1 MESQKRLMGIDY
13 GAKRVGI
20 ASTDES
26 GEFALPRIVLA
37 NDESLLDEVLKII
50 RSEGIQRVVFGDS
63 RNYSGQENPIMV
75 RAKEF
80 AKQVEASGVKVDFHP
95 EVLSSMEADQLQGQ
109 NEMRDASAAAIILK
123 SYIDTNK

>member
-26 GEFALPRIVLA
+26 GEFALPRIVLP

-80 AKQVEASGVKVDFHP
+80 AKQVEASGVRVDFHP